1 MRRQIGYVVILI
13 TIIHSAVAAQRTN
26 YSATDL
32 LLQLKKSKEDTTR
45 VMLLLQLSERYFHKA
60 SGATK
65 YLDSSLLYEYAAE
78 QLSKKLNYPKG
89 IGNSYEQLSKILH
102 AQNNTAKAR
111 TFADKAIEIFKA
123 HNLFLELGYAY
134 YDLSGYYSIN
144 NSDELTERIRIV
156 EQLALPAFQKSGSI
170 LKEADILKEL
180 ADLVQLTGNYSR
192 ALAILHHSLQLYQ
205 SIQYANLEDIYDL
218 LGAVYSVTGNNE
230 QALKYGL
237 LAVNAAASVN
247 DTSLQLAT
255 IFNRIGSTYNRMKKY
270 NAAYD
275 YFGKALLVAKEHNS
289 TETIVLLISK
299 ISRTLIAL
307 NRPHEALEVLQ
318 EAQQK
323 YPSKDIYSRLYL
335 TASFL
340 ITHKEL
346 KQYHQAQKYCDQL
359 LAISKSLDKYEP
371 DQSEVQYPVT
381 EFYLATHQYELA
393 RKHLAG
399 SDTFYRAIQSP
410 LELNQNHFLW
420 FKLDSIQGN
429 YLAAISH
436 YQMYKMLSDSLI
448 NETTSNHIEQL
459 QVEFETEK
467 KDQDIKMLENA
478 TKLQHNRLT
487 QATQTRNWVI
497 GAVILL
503 LIIIGLQANNSW
515 IKQQANKKLKAQQQE
530 IEKKN
535 LALQHLIT
543 EKEWLIKEIHHRVK
557 NNFHT
562 VSGLLATQSEYLK
575 TNEAIEAVSES
586 HHRIQA
592 MSLIHQKL
600 YQSDNLSAIYMPDY
614 VYELADYLRDSFNI
628 RKSVQFNLQIE
639 PIELNLSHCIPL
651 GLIMNEAITNSIKY
665 AFPDKKN
672 GTISISLKHTSG
684 SNLLLTI
691 SDDGV
696 GLLQNLTTQNPQS
709 MGMRL
714 MYGLSED
721 IDGKFAITGYNG
733 TEITLE
739 FVYDES

>member
-1 MRRQIGYVVILI
+1 MVHVAFAARRIDYD
-13 TIIHSAVAAQRTN
+13 VAGFPF
-26 YSATDL
+26 
-32 LLQLKKSKEDTTR
+32 QLKQSKEDTTR
-45 VMLLLQLSERYFHKA
+45 VILLLQLSDHYFHKA
-60 SGATK
+60 SGDTK

-102 AQNNTAKAR
+102 VQNNTAKAR

-123 HNLFLELGYAY
+123 HDLFLELGYAY

-144 NSDELTERIRIV
+144 TSDELTERIRIV
-156 EQLALPAFQKSGSI
+156 EQLALPAFQKSGNI
-170 LKEADILKEL
+170 LKEADVLKEL

-192 ALAILHHSLQLYQ
+192 ALAILHRSLQLYQ
-205 SIQYANLEDIYDL
+205 SIQYTKLEDIYDL

-237 LAVNAAASVN
+237 LSLNAAAAAN
-247 DTSLQLAT
+247 DTSIQLAT

-270 NAAYD
+270 NAAYE
-275 YFGKALLVAKEHNS
+275 YFQKALTVAKKYNNR
-289 TETIVLLISK
+289 ETIDLLISK

-307 NRPHEALEVLQ
+307 NKPHEALEVLQ

-323 YPSKDIYSRLYL
+323 YPSEDIYSRLYL

-340 ITHKEL
+340 MTYKEL
-346 KQYHQAQKYCDQL
+346 KQYQQAQKYCDQL
-359 LAISKSLDKYEP
+359 LDISKNLDKYEP

-393 RKHLAG
+393 RKHLAQ
-399 SDTFYRAIQSP
+399 SDTFYKAIQSP

-429 YLAAISH
+429 YLAAIAH
-436 YQMYKMLSDSLI
+436 YQMYKTLSDSLL
-448 NETTSNHIEQL
+448 NETTSKHIEQL

-478 TKLQHNRLT
+478 TKLQQNRLT
-487 QATQTRNWVI
+487 QANHTRNWII
-497 GAVILL
+497 GAVLL
-503 LIIIGLQANNSW
+503 LLVIIGLQANNSW
-515 IKQQANKKLKAQQQE
+515 IKQQANKKLKVQQQE

-535 LALQHLIT
+535 SALQHLIT

-672 GTISISLKHTSG
+672 GTICISLKHTSE
-684 SNLLLTI
+684 SNLQLTI

-696 GLLQNLTTQNPQS
+696 GLRQNLATQSHQS
-709 MGMRL
+709 MGMKL

-721 IDGKFAITGYNG
+721 IDGKFSITGHNG

-739 FVYDES
+739 FIYDA

>member
-1 MRRQIGYVVILI
+1 MRRQIKYVFMLAALI
-13 TIIHSAVAAQRTN
+13 YSAVAAQQPDHN
-26 YSATDL
+26 GAGL
-32 LLQLKKSKEDTTR
+32 LLQLKKGKEDT
-45 VMLLLQLSERYFHKA
+45 VSVNLLLQLSEYYFRKA
-60 SGATK
+60 SGGTK
-65 YLDSSLLYEYAAE
+65 YLDSALVYEHAAE

-102 AQNNTAKAR
+102 VQNNTAQAR
-111 TFADKAIEIFKA
+111 RFADKAIEIFKA
-123 HNLFLELGYAY
+123 HDFFLELGYAY

-144 NSDELTERIRIV
+144 FTDELTERIRIV
-156 EQLALPAFQKSGSI
+156 EQLALPAFQRSGSK

-180 ADLVQLTGNYSR
+180 GDLVQLTGNYSK
-192 ALAILHHSLQLYQ
+192 ALSVLHHSLQLYQ
-205 SIQYANLEDIYDL
+205 SIKHSNLEGIYDL
-218 LGAVYSVTGNNE
+218 LGAIYGITGNNE

-247 DTSLQLAT
+247 DTTIQLAT
-255 IFNRIGSTYNRMKKY
+255 IFNRIGSTYSHMKKH

-275 YFGKALLVAKEHNS
+275 YFQKALYVAKKYNN
-289 TETIVLLISK
+289 TETIVLLSSK

-307 NRPHEALEVLQ
+307 NKAHEALEILQ

-323 YPSKDIYSRLYL
+323 YPSKDIYSQLYL

-340 ITHKEL
+340 ITYKEL
-346 KQYHQAQKYCDQL
+346 RQYQQAQKYCDQL
-359 LAISKSLDKYEP
+359 LAISKRLDKYEP
-371 DQSEVQYPVT
+371 DQSEAQYPVT

-399 SDTFYRAIQSP
+399 TDTFYKAIQSP
-410 LELNQNHFLW
+410 LELNHNHYLW

-429 YLAAISH
+429 YLGAITH
-436 YQMYKMLSDSLI
+436 YQLYKMLSDSLL

-478 TKLQHNRLT
+478 TKLQQNKLA
-487 QATQTRNWVI
+487 QANQTRNWVI
-497 GAVILL
+497 GVVILL

-515 IKQQANKKLKAQQQE
+515 IKQRANKKLKVQQKE
-530 IEKKN
+530 IEEKN
-535 LALQHLIT
+535 LVLQHLVT

-575 TNEAIEAVSES
+575 TDEAIEAVSES

-600 YQSDNLSAIYMPDY
+600 YQSENLSAIYMPDY

-639 PIELNLSHCIPL
+639 PIALNLSHSIPL

-665 AFPDKKN
+665 AFPGNKN
-672 GTISISLKHTSG
+672 GTINISLKHKSER
-684 SNLLLTI
+684 NLLLTI

-696 GLLQNLTTQNPQS
+696 GLRQGTANPVPQS
-709 MGMRL
+709 MGMKL

-721 IDGKFAITGYNG
+721 IDGKFTISGYNG
-733 TEITLE
+733 TAISLE
-739 FVYDES
+739 FIYDG

>member
-1 MRRQIGYVVILI
+1 MAILMTIVHTAVVAQRVDD
-13 TIIHSAVAAQRTN
+13 SAVN
-26 YSATDL
+26 L
-32 LLQLKKSKEDTTR
+32 FLQLKQSKEDTNR
-45 VMLLLQLSERYFHKA
+45 VILLLQLSDHYFQKA
-60 SGATK
+60 SGDAK
-65 YLDSSLLYEYAAE
+65 LLDSALLHEYAAE
-78 QLSKKLNYPKG
+78 QLSRKLNYPRG
-89 IGNSYEQLSKILH
+89 LGNSYEQRSKILH
-102 AQNNTAKAR
+102 VQNKTATAR
-111 TFADKAIEIFKA
+111 TFAEKAISIFRE
-123 HNLFLELGYAY
+123 NIFFFELGYAY
-134 YDLSGYYSIN
+134 YDLAGYYSIN
-144 NSDELTERIRIV
+144 SGDGLTERIRIV

-180 ADLVQLTGNYSR
+180 ADLLQLTGNYTKS
-192 ALAILHHSLQLYQ
+192 LAVLHQSLKLYQ
-205 SIQYANLEDIYDL
+205 SIQYPRLEDIYDL

-237 LAVNAAASVN
+237 LALNAAASIN
-247 DTSLQLAT
+247 DTSIQLAT
-255 IFNRIGSTYNRMKKY
+255 IFNRVGSTYHRMKKY
-270 NAAYD
+270 DAAYG
-275 YFGKALLVAKEHNS
+275 YFQKALLVAKKYNNI
-289 TETIVLLISK
+289 ETIDLLISK

-307 NRPHEALEVLQ
+307 HKPHEALDILQ

-323 YPSKDIYSRLYL
+323 YPSNDIYSRLYL
-335 TASFL
+335 TASLL
-340 ITHKEL
+340 ITYKEL
-346 KQYHQAQKYCDQL
+346 KQYQQAQKYCDQL
-359 LAISKSLDKYEP
+359 LAISKILDKYEP

-399 SDTFYRAIQSP
+399 SDTFYKAIQSP
-410 LELNQNHFLW
+410 LELHHNHYLW

-436 YQMYKMLSDSLI
+436 YQLYKMLSDSLL
-448 NETTSNHIEQL
+448 NESTSNHIEQL

-478 TKLQHNRLT
+478 TKLQESRLT
-487 QATQTRNWVI
+487 QATQTRNWVT
-497 GAVILL
+497 GAVVLL

-515 IKQQANKKLKAQQQE
+515 IKQQANKKLKIQQQE

-535 LALQHLIT
+535 LALQHLIK
-543 EKEWLIKEIHHRVK
+543 EKEWLIREIHHRVK

-562 VSGLLATQSEYLK
+562 VSGLLATQSAYLK

-628 RKSVQFNLQIE
+628 HKSVHFNLQID
-639 PIELNLSHCIPL
+639 PIELNLSHCVPL

-665 AFPDKKN
+665 AFPDNKN
-672 GTISISLKHTSG
+672 GTICISLKHTSE
-684 SNLLLTI
+684 SNILLTI
-691 SDDGV
+691 SDDGI
-696 GLLQNLTTQNPQS
+696 GLQQNLASQNAQS
-709 MGMRL
+709 MGMKL

-721 IDGKFAITGYNG
+721 IDGKFTITGCKG

-739 FVYDES
+739 FFYDA

>member
-1 MRRQIGYVVILI
+1 MRRQIKYVFMLAALLY
-13 TIIHSAVAAQRTN
+13 SQVAAQQPDHS
-26 YSATDL
+26 SAGM
-32 LLQLKKSKEDTTR
+32 LLQLKKTKEDT
-45 VMLLLQLSERYFHKA
+45 VSVNLFLQLSEHYFRKA
-60 SGATK
+60 SDGTK
-65 YLDSSLLYEYAAE
+65 YLDSALLYEKAAE
-78 QLSKKLNYPKG
+78 QLSKKLNYPQG

-102 AQNNTAKAR
+102 VQNNTAQAR
-111 TFADKAIEIFKA
+111 QFADKAIAIFKA
-123 HNLFLELGYAY
+123 HDLYLELGYAY
-134 YDLSGYYSIN
+134 YDLSGYYSIDHN
-144 NSDELTERIRIV
+144 DELTERIRIV
-156 EQLALPAFQKSGSI
+156 EQFALPAFQRSGNK

-180 ADLVQLTGNYSR
+180 GDLVQLMGNYSK
-192 ALAILHHSLQLYQ
+192 ALAVLHRSLQLYQ
-205 SIQYANLEDIYDL
+205 SAKYSNLEGIYDL

-247 DTSLQLAT
+247 DTTIQLAT
-255 IFNRIGSTYNRMKKY
+255 IFNRIGSTYSHMKKY

-275 YFGKALLVAKEHNS
+275 YFQKALYVAKKYNS
-289 TETIVLLISK
+289 TETIVLISSK

-307 NRPHEALEVLQ
+307 NKPHEALEILQ

-323 YPSKDIYSRLYL
+323 YPAKDIYSQLYL

-340 ITHKEL
+340 ITYKEL
-346 KQYHQAQKYCDQL
+346 RQYQQAQKYCDQL
-359 LAISKSLDKYEP
+359 LAISKRLDKYEP
-371 DQSEVQYPVT
+371 DQSEAQYPVT

-399 SDTFYRAIQSP
+399 SDTFYKAIQSP
-410 LELNQNHFLW
+410 LELNHNHFLW

-429 YLAAISH
+429 YLGAIAH
-436 YQMYKMLSDSLI
+436 YQLYKMLSDSLL

-478 TKLQHNRLT
+478 TKLQQNKLA
-487 QATQTRNWVI
+487 QANQTRNWVI
-497 GAVILL
+497 GVIILL

-515 IKQQANKKLKAQQQE
+515 IKQRANKKLKVQQKE
-530 IEKKN
+530 IAEKN
-535 LALQHLIT
+535 LALQHLVT

-575 TNEAIEAVSES
+575 TNEAIEAVNES

-600 YQSDNLSAIYMPDY
+600 YQSENLSAIYMPDY

-639 PIELNLSHCIPL
+639 PIALNLSHCVPL

-665 AFPDKKN
+665 AFPGNKN
-672 GTISISLKHTSG
+672 GTINISLKHKSER
-684 SNLLLTI
+684 NLLLTI

-696 GLLQNLTTQNPQS
+696 GLRQGPATAVPQS
-709 MGMRL
+709 MGMKL

-721 IDGKFAITGYNG
+721 IDGKFTITGYNG
-733 TEITLE
+733 TAITLE
-739 FVYDES
+739 FIYDG

>member
-1 MRRQIGYVVILI
+1 MRRQIKYVFMLAALI
-13 TIIHSAVAAQRTN
+13 YSVVAAAQADHS
-26 YSATDL
+26 SAGL
-32 LLQLKKSKEDTTR
+32 LLQLKKGEEDTIR
-45 VMLLLQLSERYFHKA
+45 VNLLLQLSEHYFKKA
-60 SGATK
+60 SGGTK
-65 YLDSSLLYEYAAE
+65 YLDSALVYEHAAE

-102 AQNNTAKAR
+102 VQNNTARAR
-111 TFADKAIEIFKA
+111 QFADKAITIFKA
-123 HNLFLELGYAY
+123 HDLFLELGYAY

-144 NSDELTERIRIV
+144 SSDGLTERIRIV
-156 EQLALPAFQKSGSI
+156 EQLALPAFQKSGSK

-180 ADLVQLTGNYSR
+180 GDLAQLTGNYSK
-192 ALAILHHSLQLYQ
+192 ALAVLHRSLQLYQ
-205 SIQYANLEDIYDL
+205 SIKYANLEGIYDL
-218 LGAVYSVTGNNE
+218 LGTVYSITGNNE

-247 DTSLQLAT
+247 DTTIQLAT
-255 IFNRIGSTYNRMKKY
+255 IFNRIGSTYSHMKKY

-275 YFGKALLVAKEHNS
+275 YFQKALYVAKKYNN
-289 TETIVLLISK
+289 TETAVLLSSK

-307 NRPHEALEVLQ
+307 NKPQEALEILQ

-323 YPSKDIYSRLYL
+323 YPTKDIYSQLYL
-335 TASFL
+335 TASLL
-340 ITHKEL
+340 ITYKEL
-346 KQYHQAQKYCDQL
+346 RQYQQAQKYCDQL
-359 LAISKSLDKYEP
+359 LAISKRLDKYEP
-371 DQSEVQYPVT
+371 DQSEAQYPVT

-399 SDTFYRAIQSP
+399 TDTFYKAIQSP
-410 LELNQNHFLW
+410 LELNHNHYLW

-429 YLAAISH
+429 YLGAIAH
-436 YQMYKMLSDSLI
+436 YQLYKMLSDSLL

-478 TKLQHNRLT
+478 SKLQQNKLS
-487 QATQTRNWVI
+487 QANQTRNWVI
-497 GAVILL
+497 GVVILL
-503 LIIIGLQANNSW
+503 LVIIGLQANNSW
-515 IKQQANKKLKAQQQE
+515 IRQQANKKLKVQQKE

-535 LALQHLIT
+535 LALQHLVT

-562 VSGLLATQSEYLK
+562 VSGLLATQSQYLK
-575 TNEAIEAVSES
+575 TDEAIEAVSES

-600 YQSDNLSAIYMPDY
+600 YQSENLSAIYMPDY

-639 PIELNLSHCIPL
+639 PIALNLSHSIPL
-651 GLIMNEAITNSIKY
+651 GLILNEAITNSIKY
-665 AFPDKKN
+665 AFPGNKN
-672 GTISISLKHTSG
+672 GTINISLKHKTER
-684 SNLLLTI
+684 NLLLTI

-696 GLLQNLTTQNPQS
+696 GLRQDPAAPIPQS
-709 MGMRL
+709 MGMKL

-721 IDGKFAITGYNG
+721 IDGKFSISGYNG
-733 TEITLE
+733 TAISLE
-739 FVYDES
+739 FIYDG

>member
-1 MRRQIGYVVILI
+1 MIRQLVYVAILI
-13 TIIHSAVAAQRTN
+13 TIAHAAVTAQRVDDN
-26 YSATDL
+26 AADL
-32 LLQLKKSKEDTTR
+32 LLQLKQSKEDTNR
-45 VMLLLQLSERYFHKA
+45 VILLLQLSDQYFHKA
-60 SGATK
+60 SENTK
-65 YLDSSLLYEYAAE
+65 HLDSALLHEYAAE
-78 QLSKKLNYPKG
+78 QLSRKLNYPRG

-102 AQNNTAKAR
+102 VQNKTASAR
-111 TFADKAIEIFKA
+111 SFAEKAITIFRE
-123 HNLFLELGYAY
+123 HDFFLELGYAY

-144 NSDELTERIRIV
+144 SNEGLAERIRIV

-180 ADLVQLTGNYSR
+180 ADLLQLIGNYSK
-192 ALAILHHSLQLYQ
+192 ALAMLHRSLQLYQ
-205 SIQYANLEDIYDL
+205 SIQYTRLEDIYDL

-237 LAVNAAASVN
+237 LAVNAAASLN
-247 DTSLQLAT
+247 DTSIQLAT
-255 IFNRIGSTYNRMKKY
+255 VFNRVGSTYNRMKKY
-270 NAAYD
+270 NAAYE
-275 YFGKALLVAKEHNS
+275 YFQKALSVAEKHNNI
-289 TETIVLLISK
+289 ETIDLLISK

-307 NRPHEALEVLQ
+307 HKPHEALDILQ
-318 EAQQK
+318 EAEQK
-323 YPSKDIYSRLYL
+323 YPPGDIYSRLYL
-335 TASFL
+335 TASLL
-340 ITHKEL
+340 ITYKEL
-346 KQYHQAQKYCDQL
+346 KQYQQAQKYCDQL

-371 DQSEVQYPVT
+371 DQSEAQYPVT

-399 SDTFYRAIQSP
+399 SDTFYKAIQSP
-410 LELNQNHFLW
+410 LELNHNHYLW

-436 YQMYKMLSDSLI
+436 YQLYKMLSDSLL
-448 NETTSNHIEQL
+448 NETTNNHIEQL

-478 TKLQHNRLT
+478 TKLQESRLT

-497 GAVILL
+497 GAVLLL

-515 IKQQANKKLKAQQQE
+515 IKQQANKKLKTQQQE

-535 LALQHLIT
+535 IALQHLIR

-562 VSGLLATQSEYLK
+562 VSGLLATQSAYLK

-639 PIELNLSHCIPL
+639 PIELNLSHCVPL

-665 AFPDKKN
+665 AFPDNKN
-672 GTISISLKHTSG
+672 GTICISLKHTSE

-696 GLLQNLTTQNPQS
+696 GLQQNPASQSAQS
-709 MGMRL
+709 MGMKL

-721 IDGKFAITGYNG
+721 IDGKFTITGCKG

-739 FVYDES
+739 FIYDA

>member
-1 MRRQIGYVVILI
+1 MIRQIVYVAILM
-13 TIIHSAVAAQRTN
+13 TIVQAAVVAQRVDDSAVNLR
-26 YSATDL
+26 
-32 LLQLKKSKEDTTR
+32 LQLKQSKEDTNR
-45 VMLLLQLSERYFHKA
+45 VILLLQLSDHYFQKA
-60 SGATK
+60 SGGTK
-65 YLDSSLLYEYAAE
+65 LLDSALLHEYAAE
-78 QLSKKLNYPKG
+78 QLSRKLNYPRG
-89 IGNSYEQLSKILH
+89 LGNSYEQRSKILH
-102 AQNNTAKAR
+102 VQNRTAIAR
-111 TFADKAIEIFKA
+111 AFSDKAISIFRE
-123 HNLFLELGYAY
+123 HNFFLELGYAY
-134 YDLSGYYSIN
+134 YDLAGYYSIN
-144 NSDELTERIRIV
+144 SGDGLAERIRIV

-180 ADLVQLTGNYSR
+180 ADLLQLTGNYKKS
-192 ALAILHHSLQLYQ
+192 LAILHQSLKLYQ
-205 SIQYANLEDIYDL
+205 SIQYPRLEDIYDL

-237 LAVNAAASVN
+237 LALNAATSIN
-247 DTSLQLAT
+247 DTSIQLAT
-255 IFNRIGSTYNRMKKY
+255 IFNRVGSTYNRMKKY
-270 NAAYD
+270 DAAYT
-275 YFGKALLVAKEHNS
+275 YFQKALLVAKKYNN
-289 TETIVLLISK
+289 TETIDLLISK

-307 NRPHEALEVLQ
+307 HKPHEALDILQ

-323 YPSKDIYSRLYL
+323 YPSNDIYSRLYL
-335 TASFL
+335 TASLL

-346 KQYHQAQKYCDQL
+346 KQYQQAQKYCDQL
-359 LAISKSLDKYEP
+359 LAISKSLDRYEP
-371 DQSEVQYPVT
+371 DQSEAQYPVT

-399 SDTFYRAIQSP
+399 SDTFYKAIQSP
-410 LELNQNHFLW
+410 LELHHNHYLW

-436 YQMYKMLSDSLI
+436 YQLYKMLSDSLL
-448 NETTSNHIEQL
+448 NETTTNHIEQL

-478 TKLQHNRLT
+478 TKLQESRLT

-497 GAVILL
+497 GAVVLL
-503 LIIIGLQANNSW
+503 LIITGLQTNNSW
-515 IKQQANKKLKAQQQE
+515 IKQQANKKLKIQQQE

-535 LALQHLIT
+535 LALQHLIR
-543 EKEWLIKEIHHRVK
+543 EKEWLIREIHHRVK

-562 VSGLLATQSEYLK
+562 VSGLLATQSAYLK

-628 RKSVQFNLQIE
+628 HKSVHFNLQIE
-639 PIELNLSHCIPL
+639 PIELNLSHCVPL

-665 AFPDKKN
+665 AFPDNKN
-672 GTISISLKHTSG
+672 GTICISLKHTSE
-684 SNLLLTI
+684 SNILLTI

-696 GLLQNLTTQNPQS
+696 GLQQHPAPQSAQS
-709 MGMRL
+709 MGMKL

-721 IDGKFAITGYNG
+721 IDGKFTITGCKG

-739 FVYDES
+739 FIYDA

>member
-1 MRRQIGYVVILI
+1 MRRQIKYVFMLAVLI
-13 TIIHSAVAAQRTN
+13 YSAVAAQQPDH
-26 YSATDL
+26 SADGL
-32 LLQLKKSKEDTTR
+32 LLQLKKSKEDT
-45 VMLLLQLSERYFHKA
+45 VSVNLLLQLSEHYFKKA
-60 SGATK
+60 SGGTK
-65 YLDSSLLYEYAAE
+65 YLDSALVYEHAAE

-102 AQNNTAKAR
+102 VQNNTAQAR
-111 TFADKAIEIFKA
+111 QFADKAIEIFKA
-123 HNLFLELGYAY
+123 HNFFLELGYAY

-144 NSDELTERIRIV
+144 NADELTERIRIV
-156 EQLALPAFQKSGSI
+156 EELSFPAFQKSGST

-180 ADLVQLTGNYSR
+180 GDLVQLTGNYSK
-192 ALAILHHSLQLYQ
+192 ALSVLHRSLQLYQ
-205 SIQYANLEDIYDL
+205 SIKHPNLEDICDL
-218 LGAVYSVTGNNE
+218 LGTVYSVTGNNE

-237 LAVNAAASVN
+237 LAVKAAASIN
-247 DTSLQLAT
+247 DTTIQLAT
-255 IFNRIGSTYNRMKKY
+255 IFNRIGSTYSRMKKY

-275 YFGKALLVAKEHNS
+275 YFQKALYVAKKYNS
-289 TETIVLLISK
+289 TETIVLLSSK

-307 NRPHEALEVLQ
+307 NKPQEALEILQ

-323 YPSKDIYSRLYL
+323 YPSKDIYSQLYL

-340 ITHKEL
+340 ITYKEL
-346 KQYHQAQKYCDQL
+346 RQYQQAQKYCDQL
-359 LAISKSLDKYEP
+359 LAISKRLDKYEP
-371 DQSEVQYPVT
+371 DQSEAQYPVT

-399 SDTFYRAIQSP
+399 TDTFYKAIQSP
-410 LELNQNHFLW
+410 LELNHNHYLW

-429 YLAAISH
+429 YLGAITH
-436 YQMYKMLSDSLI
+436 YQLYKMLSDSLL

-459 QVEFETEK
+459 QIAFETQK

-478 TKLQHNRLT
+478 SKLQQNKLS
-487 QATQTRNWVI
+487 QANQTRNWVI

-515 IKQQANKKLKAQQQE
+515 IRQQANKKLKAQQKE

-535 LALQHLIT
+535 LALQHLVT

-562 VSGLLATQSEYLK
+562 VSGLLATQSQYLK
-575 TNEAIEAVSES
+575 TDEAIEAVSES

-600 YQSDNLSAIYMPDY
+600 YQSENLSAIYMPDY

-639 PIELNLSHCIPL
+639 PIALNLSHSIPL
-651 GLIMNEAITNSIKY
+651 GLILNEAITNSIKY
-665 AFPDKKN
+665 AFPGNKN
-672 GTISISLKHTSG
+672 GTINISLKYKSER
-684 SNLLLTI
+684 NLLLTI

-696 GLLQNLTTQNPQS
+696 GLRQDPATPVPQS
-709 MGMRL
+709 MGMKL

-721 IDGKFAITGYNG
+721 IDGKFSISGYNG
-733 TEITLE
+733 TAISLE
-739 FVYDES
+739 FIYDG